1 MPPLILRSSLSA
13 ALPLPVMQTPYLIGI
28 TGGSASGKTT
38 FLRRLLE
45 AFPEEQICLISQDNY
60 YHPREKQLR
69 DDQGVENFDLP
80 ASIDAAAYAA
90 DVLSISQGREVR
102 RKEYTFNNATV
113 TPRELVFRPAPI
125 VVVEGIFVFHFEEIA
140 KLLNLKVYID
150 AQEHVKLHRRI
161 IRDRDERGYDL
172 ADVLYRYT
180 HHVAPTYEQFIAPYK
195 HYADIV
201 IPNNRH
207 FERGLEV
214 LVGYLKAHIGTS
226 ASGQPAQ

>member
-1 MPPLILRSSLSA
+1 MH
-13 ALPLPVMQTPYLIGI
+13 TPYLIGI

-45 AFPEEQICLISQDNY
+45 AFPEEEICLISQDNY

-69 DDQGVENFDLP
+69 DDMGVENFDLP
-80 ASIDAAAYAA
+80 ASIDAVAYAH
-90 DVLSISQGREVR
+90 DVLRISQGHEVR
-102 RKEYTFNNATV
+102 RREYTFNNAAATAQ
-113 TPRELVFRPAPI
+113 ELVFRPAPI
-125 VVVEGIFVFHFEEIA
+125 VVVEGIFVFHFQEIA
-140 KLLNLKVYID
+140 RLLDLKVYID

-161 IRDRDERGYDL
+161 VRDRDERGYDL

-180 HHVAPTYEQFIAPYK
+180 HHVAPTYERFIAPYK

-207 FERGLEV
+207 FDKGLEV
-214 LVGYLKAHIGTS
+214 LVGFLKTKVAGS
-226 ASGQPAQ
+226 R

>member
-1 MPPLILRSSLSA
+1 
-13 ALPLPVMQTPYLIGI
+13 MQTPYLIGI

-45 AFPEEQICLISQDNY
+45 AFSEEQICLISQDNY
-60 YHPREKQLR
+60 YHPLEKQLR
-69 DDQGVENFDLP
+69 DEMGIENFDLP

-90 DVLSISQGREVR
+90 DVLRISQGHEVR
-102 RKEYTFNNATV
+102 RREYTFNNAGAV
-113 TPRELVFRPAPI
+113 SKELVFRPAPI

-140 KLLNLKVYID
+140 KLLHLKVYID

-180 HHVAPTYEQFIAPYK
+180 HHVAPTYERFIAPYK
-195 HYADIV
+195 HYADLV

-207 FERGLEV
+207 FEGGLEV
-214 LVGYLKAHIGTS
+214 LIGFLQTKIAIS
-226 ASGQPAQ
+226 